1 MHAKIYLRATLYLPK
16 RPLLK
21 KSVMKAFIHVLLF
34 AVLFSTTGFAQSLA
48 INTDGTT
55 ANASSLLEVKST
67 DKGVLIPRMSR
78 AERNAIAT
86 PATGLLIFQNAPDSI
101 GFYYYSGT
109 TWLWL
114 ATANSN
120 QGWLTTGNT
129 GTNVST
135 NFLGTI
141 DDVPLYFKVFSERS
155 GRIDNTN
162 RNTFFGFKTGKNLTS
177 GTGNTLIGHTAGETM
192 TIGNKN
198 ILIGTGAGYFA
209 NNFFEENVGVGD
221 SALNGIA
228 GRFNTAI
235 GHYTLRNNIGNSN
248 VALGQS
254 AGNANTSGLANTF
267 IGTGAGL
274 RNTTAS
280 ENVFV
285 GQNTGLNNSTGTRN
299 VFVGQG
305 AGQLSDVGN
314 NNVII
319 GHRAGWGSASS
330 NYSVLIGDSAGFS
343 HSTGNAVNGVVFIGS
358 KSGWQSVSINNTF
371 VGTQTGYNNVSGFR
385 NTFIGTRAG
394 FNNINSDDNTFIG
407 YIAGNGNLSGA
418 NNAAL
423 GSSTLYSNALGFY
436 NVAVGDSALYNT
448 GAGAAVATE
457 GAGNTGIGFR
467 TLYTNTTG
475 SNNTALGNNANVTA
489 ANLSNA
495 TAIGYRAAVGQSNS
509 IVLGSINGT
518 NGATADTRVGI
529 GTTTPAT
536 SLDVSGTTKIG
547 INGTTVNAVI
557 RATFNLNL
565 PSIAASGGTSTQ
577 TFLVPNSLT
586 TATVYIS
593 PAAGLNSGVVIAYA
607 RVSVA
612 GTVEVKFTNVTAAPI
627 DPAVSDF
634 YITVIQ

>member
-1 MHAKIYLRATLYLPK
+1 MNAKIYLRVALYLPK
-16 RPLLK
+16 QPLLK
-21 KSVMKAFIHVLLF
+21 KSIMKAFIHGLVF
-34 AVLFSTTGFAQSLA
+34 AVLFSNTGFAQSLA
-48 INTDGTT
+48 INTDGTA
-55 ANASSLLEVKST
+55 ANASSLLDVKST
-67 DKGVLIPRMSR
+67 DKGVLIPRMSKT
-78 AERNAIAT
+78 ERNAIAT

-101 GFYYYSGT
+101 GFYYYGGSK
-109 TWLWL
+109 WLWL
-114 ATANSN
+114 ATANDN
-120 QGWLTTGNT
+120 QGWLTTGNS
-129 GTNVST
+129 GTNVPA

-162 RNTFFGFKTGKNLTS
+162 RNTFFGFKTGKNLSS

-198 ILIGTGAGYFA
+198 ILVGTGAGYFA
-209 NNFFEENVGVGD
+209 NNFYEENVGVGD
-221 SALNGIA
+221 SVLNGVV
-228 GRFNTAI
+228 GRYNTAV
-235 GHYTLRNNIGNSN
+235 GHYALRNNFGNST
-248 VALGQS
+248 VAIGYN
-254 AGNANTSGLANTF
+254 AGHDNTSGLANTF
-267 IGTGAGL
+267 VGTGAGY

-285 GQNTGLNNSTGTRN
+285 GQNTGLNNSIGTRN

-305 AGQLSDVGN
+305 AGQLSDNGN

-319 GHRAGWGSASS
+319 GHRAGWGAAGS
-330 NYSVLIGDSAGFS
+330 NYSVLIGDSAGFN

-358 KSGWQSVSINNTF
+358 KSGWQSLSINNTF
-371 VGTQTGYNNVSGFR
+371 VGTQTGYNNVAGFR

-394 FNNINSDDNTFIG
+394 YSNINSDDNTFIG
-407 YIAGNGNLSGA
+407 YIAGNGNTSGA
-418 NNAAL
+418 NNAAF
-423 GSSTLYSNALGFY
+423 GSSTLYNNALGFY
-436 NVAVGDSALYNT
+436 NLAAGDSALYNT
-448 GAGAAVATE
+448 GTGAASATE
-457 GAGNTGIGFR
+457 GAGNTGVGFR

-536 SLDVSGTTKIG
+536 TLDISGTTKIG
-547 INGTTVNAVI
+547 TLGTTVNAVI
-557 RATFNLNL
+557 RATINRDIT
-565 PSIAASGGTSTQ
+565 SIAVGGTSIQ
-577 TFLVPNSLT
+577 NFAVPNALT
-586 TATVYIS
+586 TGTAYIS
-593 PAAGLNSGVVIAYA
+593 PAGGLTNGLVIAYA
-607 RVSVA
+607 RVSGA
-612 GTVEVKFTNVTAAPI
+612 GNVEVKFTNTSTGAI
-627 DPAVSDF
+627 DPAALDF

>member
-1 MHAKIYLRATLYLPK
+1 
-16 RPLLK
+16 
-21 KSVMKAFIHVLLF
+21 MKAFIHVLLYT
-34 AVLFSTTGFAQSLA
+34 VLFSATGFAQSLA
-48 INTDGTT
+48 INTDGST
-55 ANASSLLEVKST
+55 ANASSLLDVKST
-67 DKGVLIPRMSR
+67 DKGILVPRMSKTD
-78 AERNAIAT
+78 RNAIVA

-101 GFYYYSGT
+101 GFYYYSGSK
-109 TWLWL
+109 WLWL
-114 ATANSN
+114 ATANDN
-120 QGWLTTGNT
+120 QAWLTTGNQ
-129 GTNVST
+129 GTNITT
-135 NFLGTI
+135 NFLGTT
-141 DDVPLYFKVFSERS
+141 DDMPLYLKVFNERS
-155 GRIDNTN
+155 GRIDNNN
-162 RNTFFGFKTGKNLTS
+162 RNTFFGFRTGKGLTS

-198 ILIGTGAGYFA
+198 ILVGTGAGYFA

-248 VALGQS
+248 VALGLS
-254 AGNANTSGLANTF
+254 AGNANTTGLANTF
-267 IGTGAGL
+267 IGTGAGQ

-285 GQNTGLNNSTGTRN
+285 GQNTGLNNSIGTRN

-305 AGQLSDVGN
+305 AGQLTDNGN

-319 GHRAGWGSASS
+319 GHRAGWGAASS

-358 KSGWQSVSINNTF
+358 KSGWQSISINNVF

-407 YIAGNGNLSGA
+407 YIAGNGNTSGA
-418 NNAAL
+418 NNASI
-423 GSSTLYSNALGFY
+423 GSSTLYSNQLGFY
-436 NVAVGDSALYNT
+436 NAAVGDSALYNT
-448 GAGAAVATE
+448 GSGAALVTE
-457 GAGNTGIGFR
+457 GSGNTGIGFR

-475 SNNTALGNNANVTA
+475 SNNTALGNNANVTT

-529 GTTTPAT
+529 GTTAPAA
-536 SLDVSGTTKIG
+536 SLDISGTSKIG
-547 INGTTVNAVI
+547 INGTTINAMI
-557 RATFNLNL
+557 RATINRDII
-565 PSIAASGGTSTQ
+565 SIAAGGTSIQ
-577 TFLVPNSLT
+577 NFAVPNAIT
-586 TATVYIS
+586 TGTAYIS
-593 PAAGLNSGVVIAYA
+593 PAGGLTNGLIIAYA
-607 RVSVA
+607 RVSGA
-612 GTVEVKFTNVTAAPI
+612 GNVEVKFTNTSGAAI
-627 DPAVSDF
+627 DPAALDY